1 MMEMLTEDE
10 AQLILDLKVTHSN
23 EYRVDDKELGM
34 LLQLESKGAVYLK
47 STISIGIG
55 FWWALIVLNFKHPEV
70 KLIVDVMEML

>member
-1 MMEMLTEDE
+1 METLTEEE
-10 AQLILDLKVTHSN
+10 AQLILDLKVTQSN

-34 LLQLESKGAVYLK
+34 LLQLESKGSVYLK

-70 KLIVDVMEML
+70 KLIVDAMEML